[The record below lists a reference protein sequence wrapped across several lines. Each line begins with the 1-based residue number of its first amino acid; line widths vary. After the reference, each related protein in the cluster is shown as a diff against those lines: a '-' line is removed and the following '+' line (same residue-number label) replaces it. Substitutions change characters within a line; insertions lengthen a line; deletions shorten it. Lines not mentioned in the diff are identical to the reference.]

1 MRKLILS
8 SLLLC
13 AALSFTGCPKPDQ
26 PPGTGGTTGTS
37 GTGGS
42 TGTGGTGGTGGT
54 TGGELVARTTIE
66 ARSGS
71 AISGSATFTQVGSEV
86 RVVVEVKG
94 ATPGEHG
101 LHVHEVGDCS
111 APDAKSAGNHFNP
124 GNQAHGSPSAD
135 PHHGGDFG
143 NITVGPDGSARL
155 ELALAGLTV
164 ASGPSSVVGRSL
176 VLHEKPDDLRTQPSG
191 NSGNRIGCGV
201 IQLKQ

>member
-26 PPGTGGTTGTS
+26 PPGTGGTS
-37 GTGGS
+37 GTGG
-42 TGTGGTGGTGGT
+42 TAGTGGTGGT
-54 TGGELVARTTIE
+54 TGAGELVAVTTLE

-71 AISGSATFTQVGSEV
+71 AISGSATFTQVGNEV

-124 GNQAHGSPSAD
+124 GNQAHGSPTAD

-155 ELALAGLTV
+155 ELNLAGLTV
-164 ASGPSSVVGRSL
+164 ASGASSVVGRSL